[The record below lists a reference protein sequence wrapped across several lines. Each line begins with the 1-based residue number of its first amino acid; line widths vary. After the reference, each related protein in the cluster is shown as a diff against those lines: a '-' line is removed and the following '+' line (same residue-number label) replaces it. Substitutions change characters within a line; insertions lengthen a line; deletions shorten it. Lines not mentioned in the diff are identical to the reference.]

1 MTTKNIK
8 QRLQTLLKT
17 IMLKEPNLYPDHG
30 TSHFLGVTAEI
41 IHNPDL
47 GPKFRSS
54 FNECISNVRELLRTT
69 TQPEL
74 VTTGLDGF
82 PWTESIVNTL
92 AVLAAAIP
100 NSHHKLRKDVKKRY
114 QEFRAVPR
122 FQRDYRFMHTLVN
135 NTKRSLNKLEE
146 ASKTLSSCVDMAR
159 HGPELQMAKQR
170 WRKEAHALAI
180 ADGCCKRSNLPRMIR
195 YKKWL

>member
-17 IMLKEPNLYPDHG
+17 IMLKEPNLCPQEVTNHA
-30 TSHFLGVTAEI
+30 LGVMAEI

-47 GPKFRSS
+47 GPKFSSS

-82 PWTESIVNTL
+82 PWTESTVSTL
-92 AVLAAAIP
+92 AMLATAIP
-100 NSHHKLRKDVKKRY
+100 DSHHKLRKDVKKRY

-135 NTKRSLNKLEE
+135 NTKRSLKKLEE
-146 ASKTLSSCVDMAR
+146 ASKTLSSCVDMA
-159 HGPELQMAKQR
+159 GPSLDLRMAKQR
-170 WRKEAHALAI
+170 WREEAHALAI
-180 ADGCCKRSNLPRMIR
+180 ADGQRSLAGT
-195 YKKWL
+195 